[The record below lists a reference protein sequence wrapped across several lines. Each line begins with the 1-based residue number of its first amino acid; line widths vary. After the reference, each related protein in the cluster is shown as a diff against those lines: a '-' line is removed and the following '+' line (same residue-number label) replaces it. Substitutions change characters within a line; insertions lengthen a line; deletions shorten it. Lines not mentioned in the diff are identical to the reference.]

1 MKIGIVGLGY
11 WGKIILKNLVNLGY
25 EDIKIYDKSKIDWG
39 NLGFK
44 FPVTSELKDLLDRDK
59 VFVITPTSTHFEVCK
74 FFVENKIDI
83 FCEKPLTDNI
93 SSTEVLY
100 SLCDTYDTK
109 IFVDWIFT
117 FNPAVNKI
125 KEIFKEKGNPKT
137 IICNRLNYGPQ
148 RFDVDAKLDL
158 SSHDLSI
165 ALHWFE
171 SDPSEIK
178 WIDFKR
184 WEYSTQND
192 SSIGLLVFD
201 DSTNSQQT
209 SVQINTSWEFGKK
222 NRDYIIEFYDGS
234 FLFWDDSKSI
244 LELNGKRVTYDSY
257 SPLERSINV
266 FLESNFD
273 FTENRKLTLDIIKNL
288 ESL

>member
-11 WGKIILKNLVNLGY
+11 WGKIILKNLVGLGY

-74 FFVENKIDI
+74 FFVENNIDI
-83 FCEKPLTDNI
+83 FCEKPLTDDI

-171 SDPSEIK
+171 SQPTK
-178 WIDFKR
+178 TQWIDFKR

-192 SSIGLLVFD
+192 SSIGLLVFN

-222 NRDYIIEFYDGS
+222 NRDYIVEFYDGS
-234 FLFWDDSKSI
+234 FMFWDDSKSV
-244 LELNGKRVTYDSY
+244 LELNGTPIEFENY
-257 SPLERSINV
+257 SPLERSISV
-266 FLESNFD
+266 FLNSDFD
-273 FTENRKLTLDIIKNL
+273 LNQNRKLTLDIIKNL

>member
-25 EDIKIYDKSKIDWG
+25 EDIKIFDKCEIDWG
-39 NLGFK
+39 TLGFK
-44 FPVTSELKDLLDRDK
+44 FPVTSQLEDLLDRDK

-83 FCEKPLTDNI
+83 FCEKPLTNNI

-222 NRDYIIEFYDGS
+222 NRDYVIEFYDGS

-244 LELNGKRVTYDSY
+244 LELNGKQVTYDSY

-266 FLESNFD
+266 FLDSNFD
-273 FTENRKLTLDIIKNL
+273 FAENRKLTLDIINNL
-288 ESL
+288 ESR